1 MITPRARAIAPIV
14 GLVLAGANQACDDDG
29 SHQTS
34 TTTRLRLV
42 GDTAAATLT
51 ATARRVV
58 GGHGDHESFPRS
70 GLEMLGGPSPGA
82 LVALLETAP
91 GVYTAT
97 LADAAAAYHY
107 RLEGFDYL
115 HDMPPRFTATAAMTS
130 LDPPVA
136 VVTWDPPLDPRIG
149 REAVHVRVDD
159 PTGQPATSGCG
170 PALELVAEAA
180 DHVTIPSCALT
191 SEGTYRIT
199 IRRTIGGTGDER
211 NGEFLYAWADR
222 EVVREITLLLR
233 GGSAV
238 LR

>member
-1 MITPRARAIAPIV
+1 MITPRARAIAPFV
-14 GLVLAGANQACDDDG
+14 GLAVAAASPACDDG
-29 SHQTS
+29 GHLTS

-42 GDTAAATLT
+42 GDTATATLS
-51 ATARRVV
+51 ATARRVI
-58 GGHGDHESFPRS
+58 GGHGDNQSFPRD
-70 GLEMLGGPSPGA
+70 GLAMSGGPSPGE

-97 LADAAAAYHY
+97 LDGAAAAYHY

-130 LDPPVA
+130 LDPPIA
-136 VVTWDPPLDPRIG
+136 IVTWDPPLDPRVG

-170 PALELVAEAA
+170 PGLELVADAA

-199 IRRTIGGTGDER
+199 IRRTIGGTGDES
-211 NGEFLYAWADR
+211 NGEFLYSWADR

-233 GGSAV
+233 RGSAV

>member
-1 MITPRARAIAPIV
+1 MITPRARAIAPFV
-14 GLVLAGANQACDDDG
+14 GLAVACTSPACDDG
-29 SHQTS
+29 GHLTS

-42 GDTAAATLT
+42 GDTATATLS
-51 ATARRVV
+51 ATARRVI
-58 GGHGDHESFPRS
+58 GGHGDNQSFPRD
-70 GLEMLGGPSPGA
+70 GLAMSGGPSPGE

-97 LADAAAAYHY
+97 LDGAAAAYHY

-130 LDPPVA
+130 LDPPIAIVI
-136 VVTWDPPLDPRIG
+136 WDPPLDPRVG

-170 PALELVAEAA
+170 PGLELVADAA

-199 IRRTIGGTGDER
+199 IRRTIGGTGDES
-211 NGEFLYAWADR
+211 NGEFLYSWADR

-233 GGSAV
+233 RGSAV